1 MHVTLSADRSNPG
14 GQATSERKQI
24 QPIKTKRDHL
34 LAYLQLYLSLFTLL
48 YYYVY
53 RQIRVV
59 SPFVLPLVSLR
70 VRLRVRTPDEAMSKV
85 ELFVKRKL
93 GQTSTKEMYV
103 VLKWFPSF

>member
-1 MHVTLSADRSNPG
+1 MSHCQLTG
-14 GQATSERKQI
+14 QI
-24 QPIKTKRDHL
+24 QGGKLYLKEIKSNRKKTKRDHL
-34 LAYLQLYLSLFTLL
+34 LAYLQIYSSLFTLL

-70 VRLRVRTPDEAMSKV
+70 VGLRVRTPDKAMSKV

-103 VLKWFPSF
+103 VLKWFPPF